1 MKISNAEESFEKLQ
15 ADLSELIDQEL
26 EKNTAIIGINLGT
39 HGGTLIAHKF
49 KKESK
54 LSEVEIASA
63 TSSLLFLSS
72 QMLAGTLNQDV
83 SHNLIASKHTYL
95 LSLLTDNLT
104 TIILLNRST
113 AELEGMTQT
122 INDLKNFALKISAVV
137 ETSDFIKEEI
147 FVALKRAI
155 PNTLVLAIITKEGL
169 PIKIQSTMPEPML
182 SAMVSA
188 IYSLSTVLIEEG
200 LEFSI
205 IAGDNGS
212 IILHEL
218 PDKNR
223 ILCIAVPEADE
234 KKIGKYIVKIK
245 KIVG

>member
-1 MKISNAEESFEKLQ
+1 MTEGDESFEKLQ

-26 EKNTAIIGINLGT
+26 EDNSAIIGVNVGT
-39 HGGTLIAHKF
+39 HGGTLMAHKF
-49 KKESK
+49 KKVPK
-54 LSEVEIASA
+54 LTEIEIASA
-63 TSSLLFLSS
+63 ASSLLFLST
-72 QMLAGTLNQDV
+72 QMIAGALNQEV
-83 SHNLIASKHTYL
+83 SHNIIAGKTTYL
-95 LSLLTDNLT
+95 LSVLTDSIT
-104 TIILLNRST
+104 MIILLNREI
-113 AELEGMTQT
+113 AELEGMTQNVET
-122 INDLKNFALKISAVV
+122 LKNFALKISAIV

-155 PNTLVLAIITKEGL
+155 PNALVLAIITKEGL

-205 IAGDNGS
+205 IAGIQGS

-218 PDKNR
+218 EGNR

-245 KIVG
+245 KIIGK

>member
-1 MKISNAEESFEKLQ
+1 MENPDESFEKLQ
-15 ADLSELIDQEL
+15 TDLSELIDKEL
-26 EKNTAIIGINLGT
+26 ETNTAIIGINIGT
-39 HGGTLIAHKF
+39 HGGTLMAHKF
-49 KKESK
+49 KKEPK
-54 LSEVEIASA
+54 LTEIEIASA
-63 TSSLLFLSS
+63 TSSLLFLST
-72 QMLAGTLNQDV
+72 QMLAGALNQEV
-83 SHNLIASKHTYL
+83 SHNIIAGKNTYL
-95 LSLLTDNLT
+95 LSVLTDNIT
-104 TIILLNRST
+104 MIILLNREIV
-113 AELEGMTQT
+113 ELEGMTQN
-122 INDLKNFALKISAVV
+122 IQSLKTFALKISAVV

-169 PIKIQSTMPEPML
+169 PIRIQSTMPEPML

-188 IYSLSTVLIEEG
+188 IYSLSTVLIDEG

-205 IAGDNGS
+205 IAGNNGS

-218 PDKNR
+218 PDRSR

-245 KIVG
+245 KIIG